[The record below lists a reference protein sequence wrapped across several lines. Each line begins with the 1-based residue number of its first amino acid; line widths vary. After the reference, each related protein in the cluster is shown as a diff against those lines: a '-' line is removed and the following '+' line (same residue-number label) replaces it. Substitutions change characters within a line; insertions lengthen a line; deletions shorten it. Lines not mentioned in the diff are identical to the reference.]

1 MVECIVRSQM
11 VFSVSAMI
19 SDDVDSDSRSDIIVV
34 DTSSKKADILFNDG
48 NDKFTIQTITYV
60 NDFSPRSISTSGC

>member
-1 MVECIVRSQM
+1 VVECIVRSQM